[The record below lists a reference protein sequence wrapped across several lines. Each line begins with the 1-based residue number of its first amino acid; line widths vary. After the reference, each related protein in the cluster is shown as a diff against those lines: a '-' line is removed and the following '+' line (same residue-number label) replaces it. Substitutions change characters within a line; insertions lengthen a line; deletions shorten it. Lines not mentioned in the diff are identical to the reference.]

1 MTEPAAASWLWIPIV
16 LTAALV
22 QTARNAAQRSLVAKA
37 GTLGATLSRFLY
49 GLPFALA
56 CVALSHALPGTAAPV
71 PPFGGEYFGW
81 QLMGALSQVAATA
94 CLLAAMKQRN
104 FVVGVAFSKTDALQ
118 VAVIGALLLGELPG
132 WVALVAIGLA
142 TAGVML
148 LSLPV
153 SRLAAREPVSWLAV
167 LYGLGSGA
175 FFALASV
182 GYRGAALQ
190 LPGVSPWLIAAW
202 GVLIAQAVQ
211 SALLGG
217 WLAWRS
223 PQSLRAMV
231 EESRTALLAGSMGAL
246 ASLGWLAAVAI
257 TTAANVRTL
266 GLVEVVF
273 SFVVSHRLL
282 RERLTTAEQAGL
294 VLVVVGVV
302 VLCAGL

>member
-1 MTEPAAASWLWIPIV
+1 MTEAAGAPWLWIPIV
-16 LTAALV
+16 LLAALV

-56 CVALSHALPGTAAPV
+56 CVALVHALPATAVAV
-71 PPFGGEYFGW
+71 PHFDAAYMGW
-81 QLMGALSQVAATA
+81 QLFGAVSQVAATA

-104 FVVGVAFSKTDALQ
+104 FVVGVAFSKTDAVQ
-118 VAVIGALLLGELPG
+118 VAVFGALLLGELPG
-132 WVALVAIGLA
+132 WIALLAIGLA
-142 TAGVML
+142 TSGVML
-148 LSLPV
+148 LSLPAK
-153 SRLAAREPVSWLAV
+153 RQAAGEPVSGWAVAFGLA
-167 LYGLGSGA
+167 SGA
-175 FFALASV
+175 FFALASI

-190 LPGVSPWLIAAW
+190 LPGVSPWVIAAW
-202 GVLIAQAVQ
+202 GVLVAQLVQ

-223 PQSLRAMV
+223 PDSLRAMV
-231 EESRTALLAGSMGAL
+231 QESRTALVAGSMGAL
-246 ASLGWLAAVAI
+246 ASLGWIAAVAL

-273 SFVVSHRLL
+273 SFVVSHRML

-294 VLVVVGVV
+294 LLVVVGVV
-302 VLCAGL
+302 VLCAQL